1 MAVLEPSESPTKA
14 NRAGK
19 DGRGQEGE
27 LGQCMACQGRCVT
40 ASSGWA
46 RQGWQVR
53 WVMDGPVGA
62 SLLLLRSGR
71 IGSGE
76 AGTACSGQEW
86 SVRSWSG
93 SAGPVRQVR

>member
-62 SLLLLRSGR
+62 SLFCWVLVAL
-71 IGSGE
+71 
-76 AGTACSGQEW
+76 
-86 SVRSWSG
+86 VR
-93 SAGPVRQVR
+93 VRQVRRVLARSVQPGCGLVRQVR